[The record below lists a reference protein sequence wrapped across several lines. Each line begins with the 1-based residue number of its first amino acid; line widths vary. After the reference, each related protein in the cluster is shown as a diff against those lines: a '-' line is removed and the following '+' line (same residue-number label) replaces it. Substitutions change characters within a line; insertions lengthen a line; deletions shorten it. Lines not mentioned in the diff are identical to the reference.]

1 MGYKGEKG
9 GSLMSNEKKKV
20 GIYIG
25 SGLPP
30 DDIEAGISVDV
41 NGRDIG
47 IMISGSADNPEEVP
61 PIPEIMDSLAE
72 QYPEHKPLIDS
83 YKTQY
88 KASGS
93 KEEEDSILYS
103 FGTWIKN
110 HIDNVEV
117 GVPGVFKITF
127 KP

>member
-1 MGYKGEKG
+1 
-9 GSLMSNEKKKV
+9 MSNEKKKV

-30 DDIEAGISVDV
+30 DDIEAGISVDM

-47 IMISGSADNPEEVP
+47 IMISGSADNPKEVP
-61 PIPEIMDSLAE
+61 PIPEIMDSMGE
-72 QYPEHKPLIDS
+72 QYPEHKPIIDS

-88 KASGS
+88 EASGS